1 MKKGEHNMDKTST
14 RQLPLMVIIVLG
26 IMTTFGPLTI
36 DMYVPSLPSVQS
48 DFSTTASQAQL
59 SLSFALIGL
68 AIGQF
73 IFGPLSDAFGR
84 KKIALIIIAIYVLTS
99 FTAIFTSSMS
109 LLLILR
115 LIQGLTGGGAI
126 VIAKASIGDKH
137 NGKSLAKGLAS
148 LLVVN
153 GIITI
158 IAPLLGGY
166 ALSIANW
173 KAIFLILTI
182 VSLVIFL
189 FALWKMEETHTRD
202 LSKLNFGAIFKDFG
216 YLLKKPTFIIPM
228 LLQGLTYVM
237 LFSFSSAAPFITQKI
252 YDMSAQQ
259 FSVLFAVNGIGLI
272 IMSQLTAKLVEYVN
286 RYVLLI
292 CLTLIQISGVI
303 LIIFTLTL
311 HLPIWVLVIAF
322 FLNVCPVTGIGPL
335 SFALAMES
343 RTGGSGNASSLL
355 GLFQFILGGIMSPL
369 IGIKGEFNTTPYLVI
384 LIITTILIILLEIS
398 LKVMNKNNL
407 VR

>member
-1 MKKGEHNMDKTST
+1 MDKTST

-398 LKVMNKNNL
+398 LKFMNKNNL

>member
-1 MKKGEHNMDKTST
+1 MDKTST

-202 LSKLNFGAIFKDFG
+202 LSKLNFGAIFRDFG

>member
-1 MKKGEHNMDKTST
+1 MDKTST

-216 YLLKKPTFIIPM
+216 YLLKKPTFIIHM

>member
-1 MKKGEHNMDKTST
+1 MDKTST

-384 LIITTILIILLEIS
+384 LIITTLLIILLEIS
-398 LKVMNKNNL
+398 LKLMNKNNL

>member
-1 MKKGEHNMDKTST
+1 MDKTST

-355 GLFQFILGGIMSPL
+355 GLFQFILGGVMSPL

>member
-1 MKKGEHNMDKTST
+1 MDKTST

-173 KAIFLILTI
+173 KSIFLILTI

-216 YLLKKPTFIIPM
+216 YLLKKPTFIIHM

>member
-1 MKKGEHNMDKTST
+1 MDKTST

-126 VIAKASIGDKH
+126 VISKASIGDKH

>member
-1 MKKGEHNMDKTST
+1 MDKTST

-292 CLTLIQISGVI
+292 CLTLIQILGVI

>member
-1 MKKGEHNMDKTST
+1 MDKTST

-259 FSVLFAVNGIGLI
+259 FSVLFAINGIGLI

-384 LIITTILIILLEIS
+384 LIITTLLIILLEIS
-398 LKVMNKNNL
+398 LKLMNKNNL

>member
-1 MKKGEHNMDKTST
+1 MDKTST

-173 KAIFLILTI
+173 KGIFLILTI

-384 LIITTILIILLEIS
+384 LIITTLLIILLEMS
-398 LKVMNKNNL
+398 LKLMNKNNL

>member
-1 MKKGEHNMDKTST
+1 MNKATT
-14 RQLPLMVIIVLG
+14 RQIPLIIIIVLG

-36 DMYVPSLPSVQS
+36 DMYVPSLPSIQS
-48 DFSTTASQAQL
+48 DFKITTSQAQL
-59 SLSFALIGL
+59 TSSFAMIGL

-84 KKIALIIIAIYVLTS
+84 KKVALIIIAIYTLAS
-99 FTAIFTSSMS
+99 GIAIFTTSISW
-109 LLLILR
+109 LLVLR

-126 VIAKASIGDKH
+126 VIAKASVGDKH
-137 NGKSLAKGLAS
+137 KGQTLAKGLAS

-158 IAPLLGGY
+158 IAPLIGGY

-182 VSLVIFL
+182 VSFIILL
-189 FALWKMEETHTRD
+189 FAILFMEETKQSDIT
-202 LSKLNFGAIFKDFG
+202 KLNFGAIFKDFG
-216 YLLKKPTFIIPM
+216 YLLRRPSFVIPM

-252 YDMSAQQ
+252 YELTPQQ
-259 FSVLFAVNGIGLI
+259 FSILVSINGIGLI
-272 IMSQLTAKLVEYVN
+272 ITSQLTAKLVEYVD
-286 RYVLLI
+286 RRILLI
-292 CLTLIQISGVI
+292 ILTMIQISGVI
-303 LIIFTLTL
+303 LIIVALTM
-311 HLPIWVLVIAF
+311 HLPIWVLIVAF
-322 FLNVCPVTGIGPL
+322 FLNVCPVTGFGPL

-355 GLFQFILGGIMSPL
+355 GLFQFILGAVMSPL
-369 IGIKGEFNTTPYLVI
+369 VGLKGEFNTTPYAIILVVTTLLIII
-384 LIITTILIILLEIS
+384 LIFA
-398 LKVMNKNNL
+398 LKYTNKNTKTNA
-407 VR
+407 